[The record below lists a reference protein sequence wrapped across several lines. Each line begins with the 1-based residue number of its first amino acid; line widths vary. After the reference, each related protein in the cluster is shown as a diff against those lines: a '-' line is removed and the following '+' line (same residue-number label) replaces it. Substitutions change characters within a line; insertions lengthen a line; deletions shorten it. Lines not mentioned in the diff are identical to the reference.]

1 MPNELTKIDI
11 TKTKHDL
18 ICKIIGK
25 MQMEQE
31 ANVSG
36 KDGWNHGFIAGVT
49 EFAEKLIDMMDDEY
63 KEDEEE
69 EAE

>member
-11 TKTKHDL
+11 TKAKHDL

-31 ANVSG
+31 SNVSG
-36 KDGWNHGFIAGVT
+36 KDGWNHGIIVGVN
-49 EFAEKLIDMMDDEY
+49 EMSEKLIEMM
-63 KEDEEE
+63 EEE
-69 EAE
+69 NEEAD